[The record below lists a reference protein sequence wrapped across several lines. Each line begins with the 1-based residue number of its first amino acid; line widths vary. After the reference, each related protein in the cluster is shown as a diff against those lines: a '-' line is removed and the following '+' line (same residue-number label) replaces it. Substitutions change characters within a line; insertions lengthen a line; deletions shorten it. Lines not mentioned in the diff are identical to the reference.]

1 MSDPNFPDKLSEC
14 INNFLKKPDVFNKI
28 EKVQF
33 YIGSFV
39 LISSIIGI
47 TGILINYSNSNEINK
62 LNKKIKDTELSIKDN
77 VTLSRTLILNLTEN
91 KINQLKDKI
100 NSLLSNQLYS
110 LNQIQ
115 NDLNI
120 IKNLPIMN
128 IIKKNTI
135 SASTSVQSFK
145 SESELTSDTE
155 IGSELESESESDLDI
170 NNKSII
176 SNKEEPTYDDDDIY
190 NNITPKEIINKN
202 NISGFGWLF
211 N

>member
-77 VTLSRTLILNLTEN
+77 LTLSRTLILNLTEN
-91 KINQLKDKI
+91 KINQLKDKMYNLFEDNI
-100 NSLLSNQLYS
+100 NSLYE
-110 LNQIQ
+110 IQ
-115 NDLNI
+115 NSLNI
-120 IKNLPIMN
+120 IENLTIMK
-128 IIKKNTI
+128 IVKKDTI
-135 SASTSVQSFK
+135 SVSSSVQSFV

-155 IGSELESESESDLDI
+155 IGSESESESETDLEIPD
-170 NNKSII
+170 KSII
-176 SNKEEPTYDDDDIY
+176 SNREESTYDDDEIY
-190 NNITPKEIINKN
+190 KNIPTNETTIKGYIK
-202 NISGFGWLF
+202 GFGWLF

>member
-91 KINQLKDKI
+91 KINQLKDKMYNLFEDNI
-100 NSLLSNQLYS
+100 NSLYE
-110 LNQIQ
+110 IQ
-115 NDLNI
+115 NSLNI
-120 IKNLPIMN
+120 IENLPIMK
-128 IIKKNTI
+128 IVKKDTI
-135 SASTSVQSFK
+135 SVSTSVQSFV

-155 IGSELESESESDLDI
+155 IGSESESELETDLEIPD
-170 NNKSII
+170 KSII
-176 SNKEEPTYDDDDIY
+176 SNREESTYD
-190 NNITPKEIINKN
+190 EQFRVMF
-202 NISGFGWLF
+202 S
-211 N
+211 